1 MQIVRNVP
9 DLRAAR
15 AALTDGGRA
24 RLALVPTMGAL
35 HEGHLSLVRAAR
47 EAGHVVA
54 ASIFVNPTQFGPN
67 EDFTRYPR
75 DPERDCALLAEAGC
89 ALAWLP
95 EVSTMYPPG
104 DATSVEVA
112 GLSVVLEGA
121 VRPGHYRGVAT
132 VVVKLLGQVRPDA
145 AYFGEKDWQ
154 QVQVIRRVAAD
165 LFLPVEIV
173 VGPTL
178 REKDGLAMSSRNRYL
193 YPADRARAPLLHQ
206 VLRRVRAALRDGEPA
221 AAALAAG
228 RRALAE
234 GGFIVDYL
242 ELVDAGTLA
251 PLTAPDDGAR
261 LLAAARLGTTRLL
274 DTVAV

>member
-193 YPADRARAPLLHQ
+193 DPADRARAPLLHQ
-206 VLRRVRAALRDGEPA
+206 VLHRVRAALRDGEPA
-221 AAALAAG
+221 AAVLAAG

>member
-15 AALTDGGRA
+15 AALADGGRA

-47 EAGHVVA
+47 EAGHIVA

-95 EVSTMYPPG
+95 DVSTMYPPG

-154 QVQVIRRVAAD
+154 QVQVIRRVVTD

-178 REKDGLAMSSRNRYL
+178 READGLAMSSRNRYL
-193 YPADRARAPLLHQ
+193 DPVDRARAPLLHQ
-206 VLRRVRAALRDGEPA
+206 VLRRICAALRDGEPA

-228 RRALAE
+228 RQALAE
-234 GGFIVDYL
+234 GGFTVDYL

-251 PLTAPDDGAR
+251 PLTASEDGAR

-274 DTVAV
+274 DTITI